1 MQLRELAQASE
12 EQKLNS
18 SKTYRMSFATPLT
31 LLLNPLE
38 LVTKTHPNDA
48 ELQTALR
55 NARRLLRL
63 VNQLLDFQKLH
74 AGKLELEMSPL
85 EVTQFMRICTD
96 YVLSY
101 ASSRAIDFQLTLD
114 GAPLKSTTHLESPVV
129 ISADLDSLEKVVF
142 NYLSN
147 ALKYTSEQGQI
158 ELGVEYRGPKR
169 FESSS
174 GIMVRGSLKS
184 SKKLFS
190 TFSQVEKSTESF

>member
-1 MQLRELAQASE
+1 
-12 EQKLNS
+12 
-18 SKTYRMSFATPLT
+18 
-31 LLLNPLE
+31 
-38 LVTKTHPNDA
+38 
-48 ELQTALR
+48 
-55 NARRLLRL
+55 
-63 VNQLLDFQKLH
+63 
-74 AGKLELEMSPL
+74 MSPL
-85 EVTQFMRICTD
+85 EVTQFMRVCTD

-114 GAPLKSTTHLESPVV
+114 GAPLKPTTHLESPVV

-174 GIMVRGSLKS
+174 GIMVRGSLKKLKRS
-184 SKKLFS
+184 SSQLFPKLRNRPRELLRVPALGTGVGQTAGRGDEWKRRRRVNAGRRLGFLRRI
-190 TFSQVEKSTESF
+190 